1 MKVTSSPHIRAPEN
15 TGYLMRWVVLA
26 LAPSAIFSVYLI
38 GFRVAPIILVS
49 VLACMATEVIWHN
62 FRDGRNVRRTWAEL
76 TAGILVPALGAIPPF
91 GMFIQW
97 IMCALLVGIIWLERE
112 HRFDG
117 STAVTGLLLAMVL
130 PPMVPWWVVYVGAI
144 TAIALAKEL
153 FGGLGYNVFNP
164 ALVARAA
171 LVLSWP
177 KYVTTGW
184 YKPIVD
190 ATTSATP
197 LGLFKNRV
205 GAEVANTYLPLLFAN
220 TGGCIGEVSA
230 FLLLVGGLVLA
241 WKKVIHPEIP
251 IAYLGTMALIALISG
266 NDPVFHLLAGGA
278 MLGAWFMA
286 TDYVTSPVT
295 TKGRVIFGIGCG
307 FLTMLLRLYGKA
319 PEGVT
324 YAILFMNMLT
334 PMIDRTFTP
343 RVYGHVQKAAR
354 GGK

>member
-15 TGYLMRWVVLA
+15 TAYLMRWVVIA
-26 LAPSAIFSVYLI
+26 LAPSAILSVYLI
-38 GFRVAPIILVS
+38 GLRAASVILVS
-49 VLACMATEVIWHN
+49 VLACMTTEVIWHN
-62 FRDGRNVRRTWAEL
+62 FRDGRNVGRTWIEL
-76 TAGILVPALGAIPPF
+76 ALAVLVPALGAIPPL
-91 GMFIQW
+91 GKFIHW
-97 IMCALLVGIIWLERE
+97 VMCVLMLGILWVERG

-117 STAVTGLLLAMVL
+117 SAVVTGLLLAMVL
-130 PPMVPWWVVYVGAI
+130 PPMVPWWIAYVGAI

-171 LVLSWP
+171 LLLSWP
-177 KYVTTGW
+177 KYITTGW

-190 ATTSATP
+190 VTTSATP

-205 GAEVANTYLPLLFAN
+205 GADVARTYVPLLFAN

-241 WKKVIHPEIP
+241 WKKVIHIEIP
-251 IAYLGTMALIALISG
+251 LSYLGTMVVIALIAG

-295 TKGRVIFGIGCG
+295 TRGRIVFGIGCG

-334 PMIDRTFTP
+334 PMIDRTFRP
-343 RVYGHVQKAAR
+343 RVYGHVQKAGR